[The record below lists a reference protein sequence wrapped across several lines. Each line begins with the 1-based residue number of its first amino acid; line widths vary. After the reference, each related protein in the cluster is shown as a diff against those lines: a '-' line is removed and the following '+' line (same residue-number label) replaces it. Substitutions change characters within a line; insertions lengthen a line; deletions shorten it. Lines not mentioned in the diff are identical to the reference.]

1 MSFSDSKTTSGQQFR
16 PPPAT
21 VWNNMVD
28 AGQAWADARFGTK
41 PQPPIRPRSTDI
53 IRVVN
58 NSGASRK
65 SGEILEISGS
75 AVTDINDE
83 IIWLLGVE
91 PATGHFGIL
100 KEPAADGEIVQMQV
114 SGVCMALVD
123 IADTDD
129 THADAVEGEYVLGSG
144 TGGPIQILYAPE
156 ETGEQMCVVRFAGG
170 ESRHFAVLVED
181 LPASPAIYA
190 TGTIDA
196 DSDQLTTSVD
206 LSGYIDDYTVII
218 CGAGVD
224 GVPLVTTIT
233 AATSTVATLGVDAT
247 TAVTDADIG
256 ILAVADVWIL
266 KRNACGRL
274 VQTRD
279 AANAL
284 ITVPVVNDFRE
295 IDIAAN
301 TLIGI
306 EFQAGY
312 WVPYKT
318 DCDASAWEWPA
329 ISE

>member
-1 MSFSDSKTTSGQQFR
+1 MNRNSFQSLRTQDFSSVIHWQNTSEETV
-16 PPPAT
+16 PAYGVVELVEYVAET
-21 VWNNMVD
+21 NTYTI
-28 AGQAWADARFGTK
+28 TK
-41 PQPPIRPRSTDI
+41 PTAGGNFWLANGETPVPAGDW
-53 IRVVN
+53 
-58 NSGASRK
+58 GASRLWHLPQHVLC
-65 SGEILEISGS
+65 S
-75 AVTDINDE
+75 
-83 IIWLLGVE
+83 
-91 PATGHFGIL
+91 
-100 KEPAADGEIVQMQV
+100 V
-114 SGVCMALVD
+114 SPDV
-123 IADTDD
+123 
-129 THADAVEGEYVLGSG
+129 G
-144 TGGPIQILYAPE
+144 TGLAAE
-156 ETGEQMCVVRFAGG
+156 AGSWEMSEGGFVTHLAEVESGICSAIARG
-170 ESRHFAVLVED
+170 ESRHFAVLVDD

-318 DCDASAWEWPA
+318 DCDSSAWEWPA